1 MQGLT
6 QLKSV
11 ALFVQKMACD
21 SPPTHHIHLIS
32 HPAISFS
39 SGMLRIASVGQV
51 FSHVKN
57 YLQQLLRQ

>member
-11 ALFVQKMACD
+11 ALFAQKMACD
-21 SPPTHHIHLIS
+21 SPSTHHIHLIS
-32 HPAISFS
+32 HRAISFS
-39 SGMLRIASVGQV
+39 SGMLGIASGGQV